1 MTKILEGLR
10 VVESSAFVAC
20 PLGGMTLAQL
30 GADVIRFD
38 PLRGGIDARRWPIT
52 KQGKSLYW
60 VGLNKGKR
68 SLAIDA
74 TKPEGQEILTNL
86 ITAPGEGNGIFSTN
100 LRADKGWMS
109 YGELTKRREDLIMV
123 NLLGSSD
130 GTSAVDYTVNCAAG
144 FPFVTGSRHKDS
156 APHPVNH
163 VLPAWDAL
171 AGVNLALAILAAE
184 RHRRLTGQ
192 GQLVKLALSD
202 IAFAMTG
209 HLGFI
214 QEAQIN
220 QEDRKGY
227 GNYLYGAYG
236 SEFAT
241 ADRRWIYIVVVT
253 NYMWKELLKVA
264 GIAEE
269 IGAIEKR
276 LGLDFKKE
284 GDRFLASEEI
294 SEPIGE
300 WCAKRTLA
308 EIDEAFKGTG
318 VCWGPYRT
326 FRQMLQEDARVSTAN
341 PMFSELE
348 QPGIGKFLVP
358 GTPIDFGA
366 LDREPPRRAPV
377 LGEHTDEILSGDLG
391 MSDGE
396 IGRLR
401 DAGIVAGPV
410 EVS

>member
-1 MTKILEGLR
+1 
-10 VVESSAFVAC
+10 
-20 PLGGMTLAQL
+20 
-30 GADVIRFD
+30 
-38 PLRGGIDARRWPIT
+38 
-52 KQGKSLYW
+52 
-60 VGLNKGKR
+60 
-68 SLAIDA
+68 
-74 TKPEGQEILTNL
+74 
-86 ITAPGEGNGIFSTN
+86 
-100 LRADKGWMS
+100 
-109 YGELTKRREDLIMV
+109 
-123 NLLGSSD
+123 
-130 GTSAVDYTVNCAAG
+130 
-144 FPFVTGSRHKDS
+144 
-156 APHPVNH
+156 
-163 VLPAWDAL
+163 
-171 AGVNLALAILAAE
+171 
-184 RHRRLTGQ
+184 
-192 GQLVKLALSD
+192 
-202 IAFAMTG
+202 
-209 HLGFI
+209 
-214 QEAQIN
+214 
-220 QEDRKGY
+220 
-227 GNYLYGAYG
+227 
-236 SEFAT
+236 
-241 ADRRWIYIVVVT
+241 VVVT
-253 NYMWKELLKVA
+253 NYMWKELLKVT

-276 LGLDFKKE
+276 LGLDFRKE

-294 SEPIGE
+294 SEPIAD
-300 WCAKRTLA
+300 WCAKRPLA

-366 LDREPPRRAPV
+366 LDREPPRRAPI